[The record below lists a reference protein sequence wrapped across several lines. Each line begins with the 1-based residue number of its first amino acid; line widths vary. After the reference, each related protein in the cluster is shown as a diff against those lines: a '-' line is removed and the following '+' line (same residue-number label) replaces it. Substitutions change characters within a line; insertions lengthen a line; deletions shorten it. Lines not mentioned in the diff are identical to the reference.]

1 MADNM
6 KKVLAMLTALTTKV
20 GKFKREV
27 AALKK
32 QPKPPAAAEKSEK
45 PTSRRTS
52 ARCLSTAAGSS
63 STPRGVSEDGGKR
76 GLQYFRRDF
85 GTAHYKS
92 LSKQIKKSRRTTA
105 SGGWDKF
112 KVYDIAKR
120 KFFAVSMLLPQ
131 RTRSRVV

>member
-1 MADNM
+1 VS
-6 KKVLAMLTALTTKV
+6 KLQH
-20 GKFKREV
+20 EV

-32 QPKPPAAAEKSEK
+32 QPKPPAAAETPEK
-45 PTSRRTS
+45 LTSRRTS
-52 ARCLSTAAGSS
+52 ARCSTTAAGSS

-92 LSKQIKKSRRTTA
+92 LSKQIKKSQRTTA
-105 SGGWDKF
+105 SGGWD